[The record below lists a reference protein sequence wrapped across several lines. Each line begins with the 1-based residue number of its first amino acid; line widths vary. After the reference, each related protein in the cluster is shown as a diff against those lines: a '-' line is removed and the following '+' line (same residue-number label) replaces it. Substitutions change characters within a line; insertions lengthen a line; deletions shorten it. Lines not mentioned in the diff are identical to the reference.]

1 MIYQYFHIS
10 KQAVHQY
17 EQRKFV
23 HTIYQQDLFN
33 EVELQRQLHPRM
45 GAKVLYSV
53 LKPEGIGRVRFEKLL
68 REKGYNLRRVKSY
81 YRTTDSGWVLYKN
94 LIAGRTLN
102 AINQVWV
109 SDITYYMLKDEVCYI
124 TTIMDLYSRRIL
136 GYSASLTMLSEECS
150 MKSLRMA
157 LTTRKGL
164 NLMGLIHHS
173 DRGSQYRYKGFTD
186 LIEKFGQISMC
197 KSVYDNSHMERLNGT
212 VKNDYLIP
220 LGVETF
226 REVKRMLPIV
236 VNRYNNLRPHSSL
249 EQKTPLE
256 FEQSISELPIKN
268 RPVLQIK
275 PEIFTIH
282 RNKRKKKQ
290 KRKVN
295 IINIPLKKGQH

>member
-1 MIYQYFHIS
+1 MIYRYFHIS

-33 EVELQRQLHPRM
+33 EVELQRRLHPRM

-157 LTTRKGL
+157 LTTRRGL

-268 RPVLQIK
+268 RPVQHIK

-282 RNKRKKKQ
+282 RN
-290 KRKVN
+290 
-295 IINIPLKKGQH
+295 